1 MPSLIRTRLA
11 GAFALILLVSP
22 GLAAEPRA
30 PGERVDEYLETGQVA
45 AGAAELTDRLER
57 DPSNDDLR
65 FALGF
70 TQFAHAVERLGQ
82 AWYRYG
88 LRPQSQFAR
97 NVPFARLP
105 VPANP
110 EPEAIDWSDAR
121 AVLERMVADLDRA
134 ERTLAAIDDESVEL
148 TIHPGRGHL
157 DFNANR
163 SAEEEEA
170 LWRILAAVNPRSGL
184 DAETAA
190 AFRVDLDAADVHWLR
205 GYCHLLSA
213 LLQFHLSHDA
223 ERLFNHTAHLF
234 FARPDTPYP
243 FLVELRDDSSMSSTI
258 IDAAALI
265 HLLDL
270 PVTEPERRK
279 RALDHLQAVIEQ
291 SRRSWAL
298 IGKETDDEREW
309 IPNPDQTGVIPG
321 AAVSAEMIARWHDF
335 LDEAESI
342 LSGETLVP
350 FWRGSEPVGINL
362 RRALLESERLDL
374 LRWIQGTAAQPWF
387 EDGEITQAG
396 FWRGLRQAFDGRF
409 IGFALWFN

>member
-1 MPSLIRTRLA
+1 MPLSIRAPLA
-11 GAFALILLVSP
+11 GAFSLLLLVSP
-22 GLAAEPRA
+22 GLAEEPPD
-30 PGERVDEYLETGQVA
+30 PGERVDRYLSTGQTT

-57 DPSNDDLR
+57 DPRDDNLR

-70 TQFAHAVERLGQ
+70 TQFAHAIERLGQ

-88 LRPQSQFAR
+88 LSPQSEFAR
-97 NVPFARLP
+97 FMPFARLP

-110 EPEAIDWSDAR
+110 EPEPIDWPAAR
-121 AVLERMVADLDRA
+121 GVLERMVEDLDRA
-134 ERTLAAIDDESVEL
+134 ESTLAAIDDESVRL
-148 TIHPGRGHL
+148 DIHPGRGYL
-157 DFNANR
+157 DFNANQ
-163 SAEEEEA
+163 SPEEPEA
-170 LWRILAAVNPRSGL
+170 VWRILAAVNPRAGL

-190 AFRVDLDAADVHWLR
+190 RFRIGLDVADVHWLR

-213 LLQFHLSHDA
+213 LLEFHLSHDA

-234 FARPDTPYP
+234 FERPDTPYP
-243 FLVELRDDSSMSSTI
+243 FLVELRDDNSMTSTI

-298 IGKETDDEREW
+298 IGNETDDDREW
-309 IPNPDQTGVIPG
+309 IPGPEQTGVIPG
-321 AAVSAEMIARWHDF
+321 ATVTPEMVTRWHAF
-335 LDEAESI
+335 LDETESI
-342 LSGETLVP
+342 LAGETLVP
-350 FWRGSEPVGINL
+350 FWRGDKPVGINL
-362 RRALLESERLDL
+362 RRALLEQERFDL
-374 LRWIQGTAAQPWF
+374 LRWIQGGAAQPWF
-387 EDGEITQAG
+387 EDGPITQAG
-396 FWRGLRQAFDGRF
+396 FWRGLRQAFGGRF